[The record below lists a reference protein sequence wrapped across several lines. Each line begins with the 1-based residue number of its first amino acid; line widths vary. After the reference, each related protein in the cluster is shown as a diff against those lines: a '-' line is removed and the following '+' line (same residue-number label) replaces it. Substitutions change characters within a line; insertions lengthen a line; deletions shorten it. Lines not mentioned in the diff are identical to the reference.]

1 MMDRHIYIYL
11 LIVNVIAF
19 ILYGT
24 DKYKAKHHYW
34 RISEKTLFALTI
46 AGGGVGA
53 LIAMYVFRHKTKTPL
68 FKWGVPIV
76 LLIQI
81 LIYLLLVKQSFTVIL
96 DKLLF

>member
-1 MMDRHIYIYL
+1 MDRHIYIYL

-53 LIAMYVFRHKTKTPL
+53 LIAM
-68 FKWGVPIV
+68 
-76 LLIQI
+76 
-81 LIYLLLVKQSFTVIL
+81 
-96 DKLLF
+96 